1 MIRKEMFINRKN
13 NPHEQRFIV
22 NEFNDKWSNI
32 PRLKGFSMKSLKG
45 REDDI
50 IYKKSE
56 FAPDYNPDF
65 EVTKKVIAVSVRQMK

>member
-1 MIRKEMFINRKN
+1 
-13 NPHEQRFIV
+13 
-22 NEFNDKWSNI
+22 
-32 PRLKGFSMKSLKG
+32 MKSLKG